1 MNKMVIFLLV
11 LPGILLGGRIV
22 AQKKDNNNQP
32 DVKIDV
38 KKQYDEKGNMVVYDS
53 IYSWSWSGNPDDMDI
68 DSLMNKFRHHLE
80 IYNYYDG
87 DIFPHSFI
95 LPQFPDVNPESFF
108 GTEDSI
114 LSWDFNNDT
123 TLKNFFFDDFFY
135 WNFIPYSES
144 LEEFFDDFLYGFHK
158 FRDFPEWNLPPF
170 SPHDTTGYKKL
181 PSPFLYDYFL
191 YQDLRDRQNNRHKKN
206 QNNTKT

>member
-11 LPGILLGGRIV
+11 LPGILLGGRVV

-38 KKQYDEKGNMVVYDS
+38 KKQYDEKGNMVIYDS

-114 LSWDFNNDT
+114 LSWDFDNDT

-135 WNFIPYSES
+135 WNFIP
-144 LEEFFDDFLYGFHK
+144 
-158 FRDFPEWNLPPF
+158 F

-181 PSPFLYDYFL
+181 PSPFFYDYFL
-191 YQDLRDRQNNRHKKN
+191 YQDLRDRHNNRHKKN

>member
-1 MNKMVIFLLV
+1 MNKMLIFLLM
-11 LPGILLGGRIV
+11 LPGILLASRVV

-38 KKQYDEKGNMVVYDS
+38 KKQYDEKGNMVIYDS
-53 IYSWSWSGNPDDMDI
+53 IYCWSWTGGPDDMNI

-87 DIFPHSFI
+87 DISPHSFI
-95 LPQFPDVNPESFF
+95 FPQFPDVNPESFF

-114 LSWDFNNDT
+114 LSWDFDNDT

-135 WNFIPYSES
+135 WNFIPYNEY
-144 LEEFFDDFLYGFHK
+144 LKEFFDDFLYGFHK
-158 FRDFPEWNLPPF
+158 FPGYPEWNLQPF

-181 PSPFLYDYFL
+181 PSPFFYDYFP
-191 YQDLRDRQNNRHKKN
+191 YQDLRDRHNNRQKKN
-206 QNNTKT
+206 QNSTKT